1 MTVASAA
8 CLGQA
13 RATATL
19 RPRRGAGCRAWE
31 RTARRVVTADAR
43 ADERA
48 DIASDATR
56 VVRLDDGPG
65 GATLHLVGV
74 SHVLVDDAARDIRAL
89 MRRLR
94 PDAVVLELCAER
106 APAAMA
112 AALAGVSG
120 DTAPPPAVIPRAV
133 RIEGLPSKPLP
144 GASEAEL
151 LSLLRARAGAV
162 VTPRDLA
169 RDRDALMAL
178 GHFREVDVDVLG
190 EDADA
195 VAAAPAL
202 VGARLDSATD
212 TCPAGTFHKS
222 GPLTEVIAVRSVE
235 LRVAPDAAA
244 AVTADIRF
252 SWGRRARRAFGAR
265 AEVEREIVRGA
276 LEMLLH
282 SEIQEEEEEEGE
294 RGDDDEEDAY
304 DEEEVSLWEGVALRS
319 ALGVS
324 ARASCPGAS
333 VDVVSVPSASADSVD
348 EGGVLWVRVAL
359 DGERAFPHVGHSGE
373 EEKDAED
380 SGSTPSN
387 AVPTRK
393 KKKSVGKGT
402 REHEHEKVSATT
414 RVARVAET
422 LRSVSSMPG
431 ETSLAARAYLAASE
445 LAQELV
451 AARLDQKAP
460 AGAETVAA
468 LASAMAAGARAVV
481 LGDVPAS
488 QTLAGVVEGLE
499 GVSRGAK
506 EEDDEKEKETATAT
520 AAETTKKLG
529 SVLDASVRLLV
540 SVFASDKGAL
550 RNDVAAAL
558 RGFVF
563 AAESRD
569 ENGSRRSARDAPSD
583 SPAALTDALVTRR
596 DARLFDAAW
605 CLAERG
611 AGVSDGD
618 GVFLTVPA
626 YARVARAGDVEE
638 NDAPEAFALY
648 ALEKAWDPSRLLA
661 PGEASFREGAMV
673 IVAVV
678 GAAHV
683 EGIARRWREKSAK
696 EPSE

>member
-13 RATATL
+13 RATAAL

-31 RTARRVVTADAR
+31 RTARRVVTADADAR
-43 ADERA
+43 V
-48 DIASDATR
+48 SDATR

-112 AALAGVSG
+112 AALAGVSA

-178 GHFREVDVDVLG
+178 GHFREVDVDILD

-202 VGARLDSATD
+202 VAARLDSTTD
-212 TCPAGTFHKS
+212 TGFAGTSIKRE
-222 GPLTEVIAVRSVE
+222 PLTEVIAVRSVE
-235 LRVAPDAAA
+235 LRVAPNAAA

-265 AEVEREIVRGA
+265 ASVEREIVRGA
-276 LEMLLH
+276 LQMLL
-282 SEIQEEEEEEGE
+282 QEEEEEEGDDD
-294 RGDDDEEDAY
+294 GDDDEEDAW
-304 DEEEVSLWEGVALRS
+304 DEEEEEASLWEGVALRS
-319 ALGVS
+319 ALGAS

-333 VDVVSVPSASADSVD
+333 VDVVSFCGKETTDSVD
-348 EGGVLWVRVAL
+348 EGGVVWVRVAL
-359 DGERAFPHVGHSGE
+359 DGERTFPHVGHSRE
-373 EEKDAED
+373 EAKDSRED
-380 SGSTPSN
+380 SGSVPSD
-387 AVPTRK
+387 AVPTRTK
-393 KKKSVGKGT
+393 QKST
-402 REHEHEKVSATT
+402 RENEHEKVSAAT

-488 QTLAGVVEGLE
+488 ETLAGVVEGLE
-499 GVSRGAK
+499 GVSLGKTANG
-506 EEDDEKEKETATAT
+506 TATAT
-520 AAETTKKLG
+520 AGKQTKKLG
-529 SVLDASVRLLV
+529 SVLDASFRLLN

-563 AAESRD
+563 DENESRD
-569 ENGSRRSARDAPSD
+569 KNENGRSTRESPSEL
-583 SPAALTDALVTRR
+583 PAALTDALVTRR

-605 CLAERG
+605 CLAERS
-611 AGVSDGD
+611 AGFS
-618 GVFLTVPA
+618 VPA
-626 YARVARAGDVEE
+626 YARVKARAGDDEE
-638 NDAPEAFALY
+638 TEKDAPEALALY
-648 ALEKAWDPSRLLA
+648 ALEKAWDPSSLLA
-661 PGEASFREGAMV
+661 PSEASFREGAMV

-683 EGIARRWREKSAK
+683 EGIARRWREKSGK
-696 EPSE
+696 ERERE

>member
-13 RATATL
+13 RATAAL

-31 RTARRVVTADAR
+31 RTARRVVTADADAR
-43 ADERA
+43 V
-48 DIASDATR
+48 SDATR

-112 AALAGVSG
+112 AALAGVSA

-178 GHFREVDVDVLG
+178 GHFREVDVDVLDA
-190 EDADA
+190 DADA

-202 VGARLDSATD
+202 VAARLDSTTD
-212 TCPAGTFHKS
+212 TGFAGTSIKRE
-222 GPLTEVIAVRSVE
+222 PLTEVIAVRSVE
-235 LRVAPDAAA
+235 LRVAPNAAA

-265 AEVEREIVRGA
+265 ASVEREIVRGA
-276 LEMLLH
+276 LQMLL
-282 SEIQEEEEEEGE
+282 QEEEEEEGDDD
-294 RGDDDEEDAY
+294 GDDDEEDAW
-304 DEEEVSLWEGVALRS
+304 DEEEEEASLWEGVALRS
-319 ALGVS
+319 ALGAS

-333 VDVVSVPSASADSVD
+333 VDVVSFRGKETTDSVD
-348 EGGVLWVRVAL
+348 EGGVVWVRVAL
-359 DGERAFPHVGHSGE
+359 DGERTFPHVGHSRE
-373 EEKDAED
+373 EAKDSRED
-380 SGSTPSN
+380 SGSVPSD
-387 AVPTRK
+387 AVPTRTK
-393 KKKSVGKGT
+393 QKST
-402 REHEHEKVSATT
+402 RENEHEKVSAAT

-488 QTLAGVVEGLE
+488 ETLAGVVEGLE
-499 GVSRGAK
+499 GVSLGKTANG
-506 EEDDEKEKETATAT
+506 TATAT
-520 AAETTKKLG
+520 AGKQTKKLG
-529 SVLDASVRLLV
+529 SVLDASFRLLN

-563 AAESRD
+563 DENESRD
-569 ENGSRRSARDAPSD
+569 ENENGRSTRDAPSEL
-583 SPAALTDALVTRR
+583 PAALTDALVTRR

-605 CLAERG
+605 CLAERS
-611 AGVSDGD
+611 AGVS
-618 GVFLTVPA
+618 VPA
-626 YARVARAGDVEE
+626 YARVKARAGDDEE
-638 NDAPEAFALY
+638 TEKDDSEALALY
-648 ALEKAWDPSRLLA
+648 ALEKAWDPSGVFA
-661 PGEASFREGAMV
+661 PSEASFREGAMV

-678 GAAHV
+678 GAAHI

-696 EPSE
+696 ERKRE

>member
-13 RATATL
+13 RATAAL

-31 RTARRVVTADAR
+31 RTARRVVTADADAR
-43 ADERA
+43 V
-48 DIASDATR
+48 SDATR

-112 AALAGVSG
+112 AALAGVSA

-178 GHFREVDVDVLG
+178 GHFREVDVDVLD

-202 VGARLDSATD
+202 VAARLDSTTD
-212 TCPAGTFHKS
+212 TGFAGTSIKRE
-222 GPLTEVIAVRSVE
+222 PLTEVIAVRSVE
-235 LRVAPDAAA
+235 LRVAPNAA
-244 AVTADIRF
+244 AVTAYIRF

-265 AEVEREIVRGA
+265 ASVEREIVRGA
-276 LEMLLH
+276 LQMLL
-282 SEIQEEEEEEGE
+282 QEEEEEEGDDD
-294 RGDDDEEDAY
+294 GDDDEEDAW
-304 DEEEVSLWEGVALRS
+304 DEEEEEEASLWEGVALRS
-319 ALGVS
+319 ALGAS

-333 VDVVSVPSASADSVD
+333 VDVVSFRGKETTDSVD
-348 EGGVLWVRVAL
+348 EGGVVWVRVAL
-359 DGERAFPHVGHSGE
+359 DGERTFPHVGHSRE
-373 EEKDAED
+373 EAKDSRED
-380 SGSTPSN
+380 SGSVPSD
-387 AVPTRK
+387 AVPTRTK
-393 KKKSVGKGT
+393 QKST
-402 REHEHEKVSATT
+402 RENEHEKVSAAT

-488 QTLAGVVEGLE
+488 ETLAGVVEGLE
-499 GVSRGAK
+499 GVSLGKTANG
-506 EEDDEKEKETATAT
+506 TATAT
-520 AAETTKKLG
+520 AGKQTKKLG
-529 SVLDASVRLLV
+529 SVLDASFRLLN

-563 AAESRD
+563 DENESRD
-569 ENGSRRSARDAPSD
+569 ENENGRSTRDAPSELQ
-583 SPAALTDALVTRR
+583 AALTDALVTRR

-605 CLAERG
+605 CLAERS
-611 AGVSDGD
+611 AGVS
-618 GVFLTVPA
+618 VPA
-626 YARVARAGDVEE
+626 YARVKARAGDDEE
-638 NDAPEAFALY
+638 TEKDDSEALALY
-648 ALEKAWDPSRLLA
+648 ALEKAWDPSSLLA
-661 PGEASFREGAMV
+661 PSEASFREGAMV

-683 EGIARRWREKSAK
+683 EGIARRWREKSGK
-696 EPSE
+696 ERKRE

>member
-13 RATATL
+13 RATAAL

-31 RTARRVVTADAR
+31 RTARRVVTADADAR
-43 ADERA
+43 V
-48 DIASDATR
+48 SDATR

-112 AALAGVSG
+112 AALAGVSA

-178 GHFREVDVDVLG
+178 GHFREVDVDILD

-202 VGARLDSATD
+202 VAARLDSTTD
-212 TCPAGTFHKS
+212 TGFAGTSIKRE
-222 GPLTEVIAVRSVE
+222 PLTEVIAVRSVE
-235 LRVAPDAAA
+235 LRVAPNAAA

-265 AEVEREIVRGA
+265 ASVERKIVRGA
-276 LEMLLH
+276 LQMLL
-282 SEIQEEEEEEGE
+282 QEEEEEEGDDD
-294 RGDDDEEDAY
+294 GDDDEEDAW
-304 DEEEVSLWEGVALRS
+304 DEEEEEASLWEGVALRS
-319 ALGVS
+319 ALGAS

-333 VDVVSVPSASADSVD
+333 VDVVSFCGKETTDSVD
-348 EGGVLWVRVAL
+348 EGGVVWVRVAL
-359 DGERAFPHVGHSGE
+359 DGERTFPHVGHSRE
-373 EEKDAED
+373 EAKDSRED
-380 SGSTPSN
+380 SGSVPSD
-387 AVPTRK
+387 AVPTRT
-393 KKKSVGKGT
+393 KKKST
-402 REHEHEKVSATT
+402 RENEHEKVSAAT

-488 QTLAGVVEGLE
+488 ETLAGVVEGLE
-499 GVSRGAK
+499 GVSLGKTANG
-506 EEDDEKEKETATAT
+506 TATAT
-520 AAETTKKLG
+520 AGKQTKKLG
-529 SVLDASVRLLV
+529 SVLDASFRLLN

-563 AAESRD
+563 DENESRD
-569 ENGSRRSARDAPSD
+569 ENENGRSTRDAPSEL
-583 SPAALTDALVTRR
+583 PPALTDALVTRR

-605 CLAERG
+605 CLAERS
-611 AGVSDGD
+611 AGVS
-618 GVFLTVPA
+618 VPA
-626 YARVARAGDVEE
+626 YARVKARAGDDEE
-638 NDAPEAFALY
+638 TEKDDSEALALY
-648 ALEKAWDPSRLLA
+648 ALEKAWDPSGVFA
-661 PGEASFREGAMV
+661 PSEASFREGAMV

-678 GAAHV
+678 GAAHI

-696 EPSE
+696 ERKRE

>member
-13 RATATL
+13 RATAAL

-31 RTARRVVTADAR
+31 RTARRVVTADADAR
-43 ADERA
+43 V
-48 DIASDATR
+48 SDATR

-112 AALAGVSG
+112 AALAGVSA

-178 GHFREVDVDVLG
+178 GHFREVDVDILD

-202 VGARLDSATD
+202 VAARLDSTTD
-212 TCPAGTFHKS
+212 TGFAGTSIKRE
-222 GPLTEVIAVRSVE
+222 PLTEVIAVRSVE
-235 LRVAPDAAA
+235 LRVAPNAAA

-265 AEVEREIVRGA
+265 ASVERKIVRGA
-276 LEMLLH
+276 LQMLL
-282 SEIQEEEEEEGE
+282 QEEEEEEGDDD
-294 RGDDDEEDAY
+294 GDDDEEDAW
-304 DEEEVSLWEGVALRS
+304 DEEEEEASLWEGVALRS
-319 ALGVS
+319 ALGAS

-333 VDVVSVPSASADSVD
+333 VDVVSFCGKETTDSVD
-348 EGGVLWVRVAL
+348 EGGVVWVRVAL
-359 DGERAFPHVGHSGE
+359 DGERTFPHVGHSRE
-373 EEKDAED
+373 EAKDSRED
-380 SGSTPSN
+380 SGSVPSD
-387 AVPTRK
+387 AVPTRT
-393 KKKSVGKGT
+393 KKKST
-402 REHEHEKVSATT
+402 RENEHEKVSAAT

-488 QTLAGVVEGLE
+488 ETLAGVVEGLE
-499 GVSRGAK
+499 GVSLGKTANG
-506 EEDDEKEKETATAT
+506 TATAT
-520 AAETTKKLG
+520 AGKQTKKLG
-529 SVLDASVRLLV
+529 SVLDASFRLLN

-563 AAESRD
+563 DENESRD
-569 ENGSRRSARDAPSD
+569 ENENGRSTRESPSEL
-583 SPAALTDALVTRR
+583 PPALTDALVTRR

-605 CLAERG
+605 CLAERS
-611 AGVSDGD
+611 AGVS
-618 GVFLTVPA
+618 VPA
-626 YARVARAGDVEE
+626 YARVKARAGDDEE
-638 NDAPEAFALY
+638 TEKDDSEALALY
-648 ALEKAWDPSRLLA
+648 ALEKAWDPSGVFA
-661 PGEASFREGAMV
+661 PSEASFREGAMV

-696 EPSE
+696 ERKRE

>member
-13 RATATL
+13 RATAAL

-31 RTARRVVTADAR
+31 RTARRVVTADADAR
-43 ADERA
+43 V
-48 DIASDATR
+48 SDATR

-112 AALAGVSG
+112 AALAGVSA

-178 GHFREVDVDVLG
+178 GHFREVDVDVLD

-202 VGARLDSATD
+202 VAARLDSTTD
-212 TCPAGTFHKS
+212 TGPAGTSIKRE
-222 GPLTEVIAVRSVE
+222 PLTEVIAVRSVE
-235 LRVAPDAAA
+235 LRVAPNAAA

-265 AEVEREIVRGA
+265 ASVEREIVRGA
-276 LEMLLH
+276 LQMLL
-282 SEIQEEEEEEGE
+282 QEEEEEA
-294 RGDDDEEDAY
+294 RDDDGDDDEEDASLY
-304 DEEEVSLWEGVALRS
+304 DEEEEEEASLWEGVALRS
-319 ALGVS
+319 ALGAS

-333 VDVVSVPSASADSVD
+333 VDVVSFCGKETTDSVD
-348 EGGVLWVRVAL
+348 EGGVVWVRVAL
-359 DGERAFPHVGHSGE
+359 DGERTFPHVGHSRE
-373 EEKDAED
+373 EAKDSRED
-380 SGSTPSN
+380 SGSVPSD
-387 AVPTRK
+387 AVPTRTK
-393 KKKSVGKGT
+393 QKST
-402 REHEHEKVSATT
+402 RENENEKVSATT

-488 QTLAGVVEGLE
+488 ETLAGVVEGLE
-499 GVSRGAK
+499 GVSLG
-506 EEDDEKEKETATAT
+506 EKENGTATAT
-520 AAETTKKLG
+520 AGTQTKKRG
-529 SVLDASVRLLV
+529 SVLDASFRLLN

-563 AAESRD
+563 DENESRD
-569 ENGSRRSARDAPSD
+569 ENESGRSTRESPSEL
-583 SPAALTDALVTRR
+583 PPALTDALVTRR

-605 CLAERG
+605 CLAERS
-611 AGVSDGD
+611 AGVS
-618 GVFLTVPA
+618 VPA
-626 YARVARAGDVEE
+626 YARVKARAGDDEE
-638 NDAPEAFALY
+638 TEKDDSEALALY
-648 ALEKAWDPSRLLA
+648 ALEKAWDPSGVFA

-683 EGIARRWREKSAK
+683 EGIARRWREKSGK
-696 EPSE
+696 ERERE

>member
-8 CLGQA
+8 RLGQA
-13 RATATL
+13 RATAAL

-31 RTARRVVTADAR
+31 RTARRVVTADADAR
-43 ADERA
+43 V
-48 DIASDATR
+48 SDATR

-112 AALAGVSG
+112 AALAGVSA

-178 GHFREVDVDVLG
+178 GHFREVDVDVLD

-202 VGARLDSATD
+202 VAARLDSTTD
-212 TCPAGTFHKS
+212 TGFAGTSIKRE
-222 GPLTEVIAVRSVE
+222 PLTEVIAVRSVE
-235 LRVAPDAAA
+235 LRVAPNAAA

-265 AEVEREIVRGA
+265 ASVEREIVRGA
-276 LEMLLH
+276 LQMLL
-282 SEIQEEEEEEGE
+282 QEEEEEEGDDD
-294 RGDDDEEDAY
+294 GDDDEEDAY
-304 DEEEVSLWEGVALRS
+304 DEEEEEEEASLWEGVALRS
-319 ALGVS
+319 ALGAS

-333 VDVVSVPSASADSVD
+333 VDVVSFCGKETTDSVD
-348 EGGVLWVRVAL
+348 EGGVVWVRVAL
-359 DGERAFPHVGHSGE
+359 DGERTFPHVGHSRE
-373 EEKDAED
+373 EAKDSRED
-380 SGSTPSN
+380 SGSVPSD
-387 AVPTRK
+387 AVPTRTK
-393 KKKSVGKGT
+393 QKST
-402 REHEHEKVSATT
+402 RENEHEKVSAAT

-488 QTLAGVVEGLE
+488 ETLAGVVEGLE
-499 GVSRGAK
+499 GVSLG
-506 EEDDEKEKETATAT
+506 EKENGTATAT
-520 AAETTKKLG
+520 AGTQTKKLG
-529 SVLDASVRLLV
+529 SVLDASFRLLN

-563 AAESRD
+563 DENESRD
-569 ENGSRRSARDAPSD
+569 ENENGRSTRESPSELPARSDGRFSDPARRASVRRRLVSRRAKRRRFGPGVRARQGS
-583 SPAALTDALVTRR
+583 SGRR
-596 DARLFDAAW
+596 R
-605 CLAERG
+605 RN
-611 AGVSDGD
+611 
-618 GVFLTVPA
+618 
-626 YARVARAGDVEE
+626 RKRRAGGFGSVRVGKGVG
-638 NDAPEAFALY
+638 PVCLFSRRLR
-648 ALEKAWDPSRLLA
+648 LLFEKARWSSSPSWA
-661 PGEASFREGAMV
+661 PRTSRA
-673 IVAVV
+673 
-678 GAAHV
+678 
-683 EGIARRWREKSAK
+683 
-696 EPSE
+696 

>member
-13 RATATL
+13 RATAAL

-31 RTARRVVTADAR
+31 RTARRVVTADADAR
-43 ADERA
+43 V
-48 DIASDATR
+48 SDATR

-112 AALAGVSG
+112 AALAGVSA

-178 GHFREVDVDVLG
+178 GHFREVDVDVLD

-202 VGARLDSATD
+202 VAARLDSTTD
-212 TCPAGTFHKS
+212 TGFAGTSIKRE
-222 GPLTEVIAVRSVE
+222 PLTEVIAVRSVE
-235 LRVAPDAAA
+235 LRVAPNAAA

-265 AEVEREIVRGA
+265 ASVEREIVRGA
-276 LEMLLH
+276 LQMLL
-282 SEIQEEEEEEGE
+282 QEEEEEEGDDD
-294 RGDDDEEDAY
+294 GDDDEEDAW
-304 DEEEVSLWEGVALRS
+304 DEEEEEEEEASLWEGVALRS
-319 ALGVS
+319 ALGAS

-333 VDVVSVPSASADSVD
+333 VDVVSFRGKETTDSVD
-348 EGGVLWVRVAL
+348 EGGVVWVRVAL
-359 DGERAFPHVGHSGE
+359 DGERTFPHVGHSRE
-373 EEKDAED
+373 EAKDSRED
-380 SGSTPSN
+380 SGSVPSD
-387 AVPTRK
+387 AVPTRTK
-393 KKKSVGKGT
+393 QKST
-402 REHEHEKVSATT
+402 RENEHEKVSAAT

-488 QTLAGVVEGLE
+488 ETLAGVVEGLE
-499 GVSRGAK
+499 GVSLG
-506 EEDDEKEKETATAT
+506 EKENGTATAT
-520 AAETTKKLG
+520 AGKQTKKLG
-529 SVLDASVRLLV
+529 SVLDASFRLLN

-563 AAESRD
+563 DENESRD
-569 ENGSRRSARDAPSD
+569 ENENGRSTRDAPSEL
-583 SPAALTDALVTRR
+583 PAALTDALVTRR

-605 CLAERG
+605 CLAERS
-611 AGVSDGD
+611 AGVS
-618 GVFLTVPA
+618 VPA
-626 YARVARAGDVEE
+626 YARVKARAGDDEE
-638 NDAPEAFALY
+638 TEKDDSEALALY
-648 ALEKAWDPSRLLA
+648 ALEKAWDPSSLLA
-661 PGEASFREGAMV
+661 PSEASFREGAMV

-696 EPSE
+696 ERKRE

>member
-13 RATATL
+13 RATAAL

-31 RTARRVVTADAR
+31 RTARRVVTADADAR
-43 ADERA
+43 V
-48 DIASDATR
+48 SDATR

-112 AALAGVSG
+112 AALAGVSA

-178 GHFREVDVDVLG
+178 GHFREVDVDVLD

-202 VGARLDSATD
+202 VAARLDSTTD
-212 TCPAGTFHKS
+212 TGFAGTSIKRE
-222 GPLTEVIAVRSVE
+222 PLTEVIAVRSVE
-235 LRVAPDAAA
+235 LRVAPNAAA

-265 AEVEREIVRGA
+265 ASVEREIVRGA
-276 LEMLLH
+276 LQMLL
-282 SEIQEEEEEEGE
+282 QEEEEEEGDDD
-294 RGDDDEEDAY
+294 GDDDEEDAW
-304 DEEEVSLWEGVALRS
+304 DEEEEEASLWEGVALRS
-319 ALGVS
+319 ALGAS

-333 VDVVSVPSASADSVD
+333 VDVVSFCGKETTDSVD
-348 EGGVLWVRVAL
+348 EGGVVWVRVAL
-359 DGERAFPHVGHSGE
+359 DGERTFPHVGHSRE
-373 EEKDAED
+373 EAKDSRED
-380 SGSTPSN
+380 SGSVPSD
-387 AVPTRK
+387 AVPTRTK
-393 KKKSVGKGT
+393 QKST
-402 REHEHEKVSATT
+402 RENEHEKVSAAT

-488 QTLAGVVEGLE
+488 ETLAGVVEGLE
-499 GVSRGAK
+499 GVSLGKTANG
-506 EEDDEKEKETATAT
+506 TATAT
-520 AAETTKKLG
+520 AGKQTKKLG
-529 SVLDASVRLLV
+529 SVLDASFRLLN

-563 AAESRD
+563 DENESRD
-569 ENGSRRSARDAPSD
+569 ENENGRSTRESPSEL
-583 SPAALTDALVTRR
+583 PAALTDALVTRR

-605 CLAERG
+605 CLAERS
-611 AGVSDGD
+611 AGFS
-618 GVFLTVPA
+618 VPA
-626 YARVARAGDVEE
+626 YARVKARAGDDEE
-638 NDAPEAFALY
+638 KDDSEALALY
-648 ALEKAWDPSRLLA
+648 ALEKAWDPSSLLA
-661 PGEASFREGAMV
+661 PSEASFREGAMV

-683 EGIARRWREKSAK
+683 EGIARRWREKSGK
-696 EPSE
+696 ERERE

>member
-8 CLGQA
+8 RLGQA
-13 RATATL
+13 RATAAL

-31 RTARRVVTADAR
+31 RTARRVVTADADAR
-43 ADERA
+43 V
-48 DIASDATR
+48 SDATR

-112 AALAGVSG
+112 AALAGVSA

-178 GHFREVDVDVLG
+178 GHFREVDVDILD

-202 VGARLDSATD
+202 VAARLDSTTD
-212 TCPAGTFHKS
+212 TGFAGTSIKRE
-222 GPLTEVIAVRSVE
+222 PLTEVIAVRSVE
-235 LRVAPDAAA
+235 LRVAPNAAA

-265 AEVEREIVRGA
+265 ASVEREIVRGA
-276 LEMLLH
+276 LQMLL
-282 SEIQEEEEEEGE
+282 QEEEEEEGDDD
-294 RGDDDEEDAY
+294 GDDDEEDAW
-304 DEEEVSLWEGVALRS
+304 DEEEEEASLWEGVALRS
-319 ALGVS
+319 ALGAS

-333 VDVVSVPSASADSVD
+333 VDVVSFCGKETTDSVD
-348 EGGVLWVRVAL
+348 EGGVVWVRVAL
-359 DGERAFPHVGHSGE
+359 DGERTFPHVGHSRE
-373 EEKDAED
+373 EAKDSRED
-380 SGSTPSN
+380 SGSVPSD
-387 AVPTRK
+387 AVPTRTK
-393 KKKSVGKGT
+393 QKST
-402 REHEHEKVSATT
+402 RENEHEKVSAAT

-488 QTLAGVVEGLE
+488 ETLAGVVEGLE
-499 GVSRGAK
+499 GVSLG
-506 EEDDEKEKETATAT
+506 EKENGTATAT
-520 AAETTKKLG
+520 AGKQTKKLG
-529 SVLDASVRLLV
+529 SVLDASFRLLN

-563 AAESRD
+563 DENESRD
-569 ENGSRRSARDAPSD
+569 ENENGRSTRDAPSEL
-583 SPAALTDALVTRR
+583 PPALTDALVTRR

-605 CLAERG
+605 CLAERS
-611 AGVSDGD
+611 AGVS
-618 GVFLTVPA
+618 VPA
-626 YARVARAGDVEE
+626 YARVKARAGDDEE
-638 NDAPEAFALY
+638 TEKDDSEALALY
-648 ALEKAWDPSRLLA
+648 ALEKAWDPSGVFA
-661 PGEASFREGAMV
+661 PSEASFREGAMV

-678 GAAHV
+678 GAAHI

-696 EPSE
+696 ERKRE

>member
-1 MTVASAA
+1 
-8 CLGQA
+8 
-13 RATATL
+13 
-19 RPRRGAGCRAWE
+19 
-31 RTARRVVTADAR
+31 
-43 ADERA
+43 
-48 DIASDATR
+48 
-56 VVRLDDGPG
+56 
-65 GATLHLVGV
+65 
-74 SHVLVDDAARDIRAL
+74 
-89 MRRLR
+89 
-94 PDAVVLELCAER
+94 
-106 APAAMA
+106 
-112 AALAGVSG
+112 
-120 DTAPPPAVIPRAV
+120 
-133 RIEGLPSKPLP
+133 
-144 GASEAEL
+144 
-151 LSLLRARAGAV
+151 
-162 VTPRDLA
+162 
-169 RDRDALMAL
+169 
-178 GHFREVDVDVLG
+178 
-190 EDADA
+190 
-195 VAAAPAL
+195 
-202 VGARLDSATD
+202 
-212 TCPAGTFHKS
+212 
-222 GPLTEVIAVRSVE
+222 
-235 LRVAPDAAA
+235 
-244 AVTADIRF
+244 
-252 SWGRRARRAFGAR
+252 
-265 AEVEREIVRGA
+265 
-276 LEMLLH
+276 
-282 SEIQEEEEEEGE
+282 
-294 RGDDDEEDAY
+294 
-304 DEEEVSLWEGVALRS
+304 
-319 ALGVS
+319 
-324 ARASCPGAS
+324 
-333 VDVVSVPSASADSVD
+333 
-348 EGGVLWVRVAL
+348 
-359 DGERAFPHVGHSGE
+359 
-373 EEKDAED
+373 
-380 SGSTPSN
+380 
-387 AVPTRK
+387 
-393 KKKSVGKGT
+393 
-402 REHEHEKVSATT
+402 
-414 RVARVAET
+414 
-422 LRSVSSMPG
+422 MPG

-488 QTLAGVVEGLE
+488 ETLAGVVEGLE

-529 SVLDASVRLLV
+529 SVLDASVRLLA

-611 AGVSDGD
+611 AGVS
-618 GVFLTVPA
+618 VPA

>member
-13 RATATL
+13 RATAAL

-31 RTARRVVTADAR
+31 RTARRVVTADADAR
-43 ADERA
+43 V
-48 DIASDATR
+48 SDATR

-112 AALAGVSG
+112 AALAGVSA

-178 GHFREVDVDVLG
+178 GHFREVDVDVLD

-202 VGARLDSATD
+202 VAARLDSTTD
-212 TCPAGTFHKS
+212 TGFAGTSIKRE
-222 GPLTEVIAVRSVE
+222 PLTEVIAVRSVE
-235 LRVAPDAAA
+235 LRVAPNAAA

-265 AEVEREIVRGA
+265 ASVEREIVRGA
-276 LEMLLH
+276 LQMLL
-282 SEIQEEEEEEGE
+282 QEEEEEEGDDD
-294 RGDDDEEDAY
+294 GDDDEEDAW
-304 DEEEVSLWEGVALRS
+304 DEEEEEASLWEGVALRS
-319 ALGVS
+319 ALGAS

-333 VDVVSVPSASADSVD
+333 VDVVSFRGKETTDSVD
-348 EGGVLWVRVAL
+348 EGGVVWVRVAL
-359 DGERAFPHVGHSGE
+359 DGERTFPHVGHSRE
-373 EEKDAED
+373 EAKDSRED
-380 SGSTPSN
+380 SGSVPSD
-387 AVPTRK
+387 AVPTRTK
-393 KKKSVGKGT
+393 QKST
-402 REHEHEKVSATT
+402 RENEHEKVSAAT

-488 QTLAGVVEGLE
+488 ETLAGVVEGLE
-499 GVSRGAK
+499 GVSLGKTANG
-506 EEDDEKEKETATAT
+506 TATAT
-520 AAETTKKLG
+520 AGKQTKKLG
-529 SVLDASVRLLV
+529 SVLDASFRLLN

-563 AAESRD
+563 DENESRD
-569 ENGSRRSARDAPSD
+569 ENENGRSTRDAPSEL
-583 SPAALTDALVTRR
+583 PPALTDALVTRR

-605 CLAERG
+605 CLAERS
-611 AGVSDGD
+611 AGVS
-618 GVFLTVPA
+618 VPA
-626 YARVARAGDVEE
+626 YARVKARAGDDEE
-638 NDAPEAFALY
+638 TEKDDSEALALY
-648 ALEKAWDPSRLLA
+648 ALEKAWDPSGVFA
-661 PGEASFREGAMV
+661 PSEASFREGAMV

-696 EPSE
+696 ERKRE

>member
-13 RATATL
+13 RATAAL

-31 RTARRVVTADAR
+31 RTARRVVTADADAR
-43 ADERA
+43 V
-48 DIASDATR
+48 SDATR

-112 AALAGVSG
+112 AALAGVSA

-178 GHFREVDVDVLG
+178 GHFREVDVDILD

-202 VGARLDSATD
+202 VAARLDSTTD
-212 TCPAGTFHKS
+212 TGFAGTSIKRE
-222 GPLTEVIAVRSVE
+222 PLTEVIAVRSVE
-235 LRVAPDAAA
+235 LRVAPNAAA

-265 AEVEREIVRGA
+265 ASVERKIVRGA
-276 LEMLLH
+276 LQMLL
-282 SEIQEEEEEEGE
+282 QEEEEEEGDDD
-294 RGDDDEEDAY
+294 GDDDEEDAW
-304 DEEEVSLWEGVALRS
+304 DEEEEEASLWEGVALRS
-319 ALGVS
+319 ALGAS

-333 VDVVSVPSASADSVD
+333 VDVVSFCGKETTDSVD
-348 EGGVLWVRVAL
+348 EGGVVWVRVAL
-359 DGERAFPHVGHSGE
+359 DGERTFPHVGHSRE
-373 EEKDAED
+373 EAKDSRED
-380 SGSTPSN
+380 SGSVPSD
-387 AVPTRK
+387 AVPTRT
-393 KKKSVGKGT
+393 KKKST
-402 REHEHEKVSATT
+402 RENEHEKVSAAT

-488 QTLAGVVEGLE
+488 ETLAGVVEGLE
-499 GVSRGAK
+499 GVSLGKTANG
-506 EEDDEKEKETATAT
+506 TATAT
-520 AAETTKKLG
+520 AGKQTKKLG
-529 SVLDASVRLLV
+529 SVLDASFRLLN

-563 AAESRD
+563 DENESRD
-569 ENGSRRSARDAPSD
+569 ENENGRSTRELPSEL
-583 SPAALTDALVTRR
+583 PPALTDALVTRR

-605 CLAERG
+605 CLAERS
-611 AGVSDGD
+611 AGVS
-618 GVFLTVPA
+618 VPA
-626 YARVARAGDVEE
+626 YARVKARAGDDEE
-638 NDAPEAFALY
+638 TEKDDSEALALY
-648 ALEKAWDPSRLLA
+648 ALEKAWDPSGVFA
-661 PGEASFREGAMV
+661 PSEASFREGAMV

-678 GAAHV
+678 GAAHI

-696 EPSE
+696 ERKRE

>member
-13 RATATL
+13 RATAAL

-31 RTARRVVTADAR
+31 RTARRVVTADADAR
-43 ADERA
+43 V
-48 DIASDATR
+48 SDATR

-112 AALAGVSG
+112 AALAGVSA

-178 GHFREVDVDVLG
+178 GHFREVDVDILD

-202 VGARLDSATD
+202 VAARLDSTTD
-212 TCPAGTFHKS
+212 TGFAGTSIKRE
-222 GPLTEVIAVRSVE
+222 PLTEVIAVRSVE
-235 LRVAPDAAA
+235 LRVAPNAAA

-265 AEVEREIVRGA
+265 ASVERKIVRGA
-276 LEMLLH
+276 LQMLL
-282 SEIQEEEEEEGE
+282 QEEEEEEGDDD
-294 RGDDDEEDAY
+294 GDDDEEDAW
-304 DEEEVSLWEGVALRS
+304 DEEEEEASLWEGVALRS
-319 ALGVS
+319 ALGAS

-333 VDVVSVPSASADSVD
+333 VDVVSFCGKETTDSVD
-348 EGGVLWVRVAL
+348 EGGVVWVRVAL
-359 DGERAFPHVGHSGE
+359 DGERTFPHVGHSRE
-373 EEKDAED
+373 EAKDSRED
-380 SGSTPSN
+380 SGSVPSD
-387 AVPTRK
+387 AVPTRT
-393 KKKSVGKGT
+393 KKKST
-402 REHEHEKVSATT
+402 RENEHEKVSAAT

-488 QTLAGVVEGLE
+488 ETLAGVVEGLE
-499 GVSRGAK
+499 GVSLGKTANG
-506 EEDDEKEKETATAT
+506 TATAT
-520 AAETTKKLG
+520 AGKQTKKLG
-529 SVLDASVRLLV
+529 SVLDASFRLLN

-563 AAESRD
+563 DENESRD
-569 ENGSRRSARDAPSD
+569 ENENGRSTRELPSEL
-583 SPAALTDALVTRR
+583 PPALTDALVTRR

-605 CLAERG
+605 CLAERS
-611 AGVSDGD
+611 AGVS
-618 GVFLTVPA
+618 VPA
-626 YARVARAGDVEE
+626 YARVKARAGDDEE
-638 NDAPEAFALY
+638 TEKDDSEALALY
-648 ALEKAWDPSRLLA
+648 ALEKAWDPSGVFA
-661 PGEASFREGAMV
+661 PSEASFREGAMV

-696 EPSE
+696 ERDRE

>member
-13 RATATL
+13 RATAAL

-31 RTARRVVTADAR
+31 RTARRVVTADADAR
-43 ADERA
+43 V
-48 DIASDATR
+48 SDATR

-112 AALAGVSG
+112 AALAGVSA

-178 GHFREVDVDVLG
+178 GHFREVDVDVLD

-202 VGARLDSATD
+202 VAARLDSTTD
-212 TCPAGTFHKS
+212 TGFAGTSIKRE
-222 GPLTEVIAVRSVE
+222 PLTEVIAVRSVE
-235 LRVAPDAAA
+235 LRVAPNAAA

-265 AEVEREIVRGA
+265 ASVERKIVRGA
-276 LEMLLH
+276 LQMLL
-282 SEIQEEEEEEGE
+282 QEEEEEEGDDD
-294 RGDDDEEDAY
+294 GDDDEEDAW
-304 DEEEVSLWEGVALRS
+304 DEEEEEASLWEGVALRS
-319 ALGVS
+319 ALGAS

-333 VDVVSVPSASADSVD
+333 VDVVSFCGKETTDSVD
-348 EGGVLWVRVAL
+348 EGGVVWVRVAL
-359 DGERAFPHVGHSGE
+359 DGERTFPHVGHSRE
-373 EEKDAED
+373 EAKDSRED
-380 SGSTPSN
+380 SGSVPSD
-387 AVPTRK
+387 AVPTRT
-393 KKKSVGKGT
+393 KKKST
-402 REHEHEKVSATT
+402 RENEHEKVSAAT

-488 QTLAGVVEGLE
+488 ETLAGVVEGLE
-499 GVSRGAK
+499 GVSLGKTANG
-506 EEDDEKEKETATAT
+506 TATAT
-520 AAETTKKLG
+520 AGKQTKKLG
-529 SVLDASVRLLV
+529 SVLDASFRLLN

-563 AAESRD
+563 DENESRD
-569 ENGSRRSARDAPSD
+569 ENENGRSTRDAPSEL
-583 SPAALTDALVTRR
+583 PPALTDALVTRR

-605 CLAERG
+605 CLAERS
-611 AGVSDGD
+611 AGVS
-618 GVFLTVPA
+618 VPA
-626 YARVARAGDVEE
+626 YARVKARAGDDEE
-638 NDAPEAFALY
+638 TEKDDSEALALY
-648 ALEKAWDPSRLLA
+648 ALEKAWDPSGVFA
-661 PGEASFREGAMV
+661 PSEASFREGAMV

-678 GAAHV
+678 GAAHI

-696 EPSE
+696 ERKRE

>member
-8 CLGQA
+8 CLGHA
-13 RATATL
+13 RATVAL
-19 RPRRGAGCRAWE
+19 RPRRGGGCRAWE

-43 ADERA
+43 SGEHADT
-48 DIASDATR
+48 ASDATR

-65 GATLHLVGV
+65 GSTLHLVGV

-106 APAAMA
+106 APGAMA
-112 AALAGVSG
+112 AALAGVSA
-120 DTAPPPAVIPRAV
+120 DTASPPAVIPRAV

-178 GHFREVDVDVLG
+178 GHFREVDVDVLV

-195 VAAAPAL
+195 AAAAPAL
-202 VGARLDSATD
+202 VGARLDSTADDSRGPLTEVG
-212 TCPAGTFHKS
+212 PAPADDS
-222 GPLTEVIAVRSVE
+222 RGPLTEVIAVRSVE

-252 SWGRRARRAFGAR
+252 SWGRRARRAFGDR
-265 AEVEREIVRGA
+265 AEVERKIVRGA
-276 LEMLLH
+276 LEMLL
-282 SEIQEEEEEEGE
+282 EGQEEEQAEEEEE
-294 RGDDDEEDAY
+294 DEEAHDT
-304 DEEEVSLWEGVALRS
+304 DTCLWEGVALRS

-324 ARASCPGAS
+324 ARAACPGAS
-333 VDVVSVPSASADSVD
+333 VDVARVPSASADDVD
-348 EGGVLWVRVAL
+348 EGGVLWVRVAV
-359 DGERAFPHVGHSGE
+359 DGERAFPAFAERDEASRE
-373 EEKDAED
+373 SEPRDDREDDREDAESREEK
-380 SGSTPSN
+380 
-387 AVPTRK
+387 
-393 KKKSVGKGT
+393 
-402 REHEHEKVSATT
+402 KVSATT
-414 RVARVAET
+414 RVARAAEAV
-422 LRSVSSMPG
+422 RSVSSTPSA
-431 ETSLAARAYLAASE
+431 SLAARAYLAASE

-460 AGAETVAA
+460 AGAETAAA
-468 LASAMAAGARAVV
+468 LAAAMAAGARAVV

-488 QTLAGVVEGLE
+488 ETLAGVVDGLK
-499 GVSRGAK
+499 GASREK
-506 EEDDEKEKETATAT
+506 EEGSEGFT
-520 AAETTKKLG
+520 LG
-529 SVLDASVRLLV
+529 SAALDATRAFA
-540 SVFASDKGAL
+540 SVFASDKAAL

-558 RGFVF
+558 RGF
-563 AAESRD
+563 AAGEK
-569 ENGSRRSARDAPSD
+569 ENERGLGRDAPGA
-583 SPAALTDALVTRR
+583 PAALTDALVTRR

-605 CLAERG
+605 SVAARS
-611 AGVSDGD
+611 AAARAS
-618 GVFLTVPA
+618 VPA
-626 YARVARAGDVEE
+626 YARVASA
-638 NDAPEAFALY
+638 APPPEPFALY
-648 ALEKAWDPSRLLA
+648 AFEKAWDPSRLLA
-661 PGEASFREGAMV
+661 PGEVELSRERDRAMV

-696 EPSE
+696 ELASCDT

>member
-13 RATATL
+13 RATAAL

-31 RTARRVVTADAR
+31 RTARRVVTADADAR
-43 ADERA
+43 V
-48 DIASDATR
+48 SDATR

-112 AALAGVSG
+112 AALAGVSA

-178 GHFREVDVDVLG
+178 GHFREVDVDVLD

-202 VGARLDSATD
+202 VAARLDSTTD
-212 TCPAGTFHKS
+212 TGFAGTSIKRE
-222 GPLTEVIAVRSVE
+222 PLTEVIAVRSVE
-235 LRVAPDAAA
+235 LRVAPNAAA

-265 AEVEREIVRGA
+265 ASVEREIVRGA
-276 LEMLLH
+276 LQMLL
-282 SEIQEEEEEEGE
+282 QEEEEEEGDDD
-294 RGDDDEEDAY
+294 GDDDEEDAW
-304 DEEEVSLWEGVALRS
+304 DEEEEEASLWEGVALRS
-319 ALGVS
+319 ALGAS

-333 VDVVSVPSASADSVD
+333 VDVVSFRGKETTDSVD
-348 EGGVLWVRVAL
+348 EGGVVWVRVAL
-359 DGERAFPHVGHSGE
+359 DGERTFPHVGHSRE
-373 EEKDAED
+373 EAKDSRED
-380 SGSTPSN
+380 SGSVPSD
-387 AVPTRK
+387 AVPTRTK
-393 KKKSVGKGT
+393 QKST
-402 REHEHEKVSATT
+402 RENEHEKVSAAT

-488 QTLAGVVEGLE
+488 ETLAGVVEGLE
-499 GVSRGAK
+499 GVSLGKTANG
-506 EEDDEKEKETATAT
+506 TATAT
-520 AAETTKKLG
+520 AGKQTKKLG
-529 SVLDASVRLLV
+529 SVLDASFRLLN

-563 AAESRD
+563 DENESRD
-569 ENGSRRSARDAPSD
+569 ENENGRSTRELPSEL
-583 SPAALTDALVTRR
+583 PPALTDALVTRR

-605 CLAERG
+605 CLAERS
-611 AGVSDGD
+611 AGVS
-618 GVFLTVPA
+618 VPA
-626 YARVARAGDVEE
+626 YARVKARAGDDEE
-638 NDAPEAFALY
+638 TEKDDSEALALY
-648 ALEKAWDPSRLLA
+648 ALEKAWDPSGVFA
-661 PGEASFREGAMV
+661 PSEASFREGAMV

-678 GAAHV
+678 GAAHI

-696 EPSE
+696 ERKRE

>member
-13 RATATL
+13 RATAAL

-43 ADERA
+43 V
-48 DIASDATR
+48 SDATR

-112 AALAGVSG
+112 AALAGVSA

-178 GHFREVDVDVLG
+178 GHFREVDVDVLD

-202 VGARLDSATD
+202 VAARLDSTTD
-212 TCPAGTFHKS
+212 TGFAGTSIKRE
-222 GPLTEVIAVRSVE
+222 PLTEVIAVRSVE
-235 LRVAPDAAA
+235 LRVAPNAAA

-265 AEVEREIVRGA
+265 ASVEREIVRGA
-276 LEMLLH
+276 LQMLL
-282 SEIQEEEEEEGE
+282 QEEEEEA
-294 RGDDDEEDAY
+294 RDDDGDDDEEDAW
-304 DEEEVSLWEGVALRS
+304 DEEEEEEEEEASLWEGVALRS
-319 ALGVS
+319 ALGAS

-333 VDVVSVPSASADSVD
+333 VDVVSFCGKETTDSVD
-348 EGGVLWVRVAL
+348 EGGVVWVRVAL
-359 DGERAFPHVGHSGE
+359 DGERTFPHVGHSRE
-373 EEKDAED
+373 EAKDSRED
-380 SGSTPSN
+380 SGSVPSD
-387 AVPTRK
+387 AVPART
-393 KKKSVGKGT
+393 KKKST
-402 REHEHEKVSATT
+402 RENEHEKVSATT

-488 QTLAGVVEGLE
+488 ETLAGVVEGLE
-499 GVSRGAK
+499 GVSLG
-506 EEDDEKEKETATAT
+506 ETENGTATAT
-520 AAETTKKLG
+520 AGTKTKKLG
-529 SVLDASVRLLV
+529 SVLDASFRLLN

-563 AAESRD
+563 DENESRD
-569 ENGSRRSARDAPSD
+569 ENESGRSTRDAPSEL
-583 SPAALTDALVTRR
+583 PAALTDALVTRR

-605 CLAERG
+605 CLAERS
-611 AGVSDGD
+611 AGVS
-618 GVFLTVPA
+618 VPA
-626 YARVARAGDVEE
+626 YARVKARAGDDEE
-638 NDAPEAFALY
+638 TEKDAPEALALY
-648 ALEKAWDPSRLLA
+648 ALEKAWDPSSLLA
-661 PGEASFREGAMV
+661 PSEASFREGAMV

-683 EGIARRWREKSAK
+683 EGVARRWREKSGK
-696 EPSE
+696 ERERE

>member
-13 RATATL
+13 RATAAL

-31 RTARRVVTADAR
+31 RTARRVVTADADAR
-43 ADERA
+43 V
-48 DIASDATR
+48 SDATR

-112 AALAGVSG
+112 AALAGVSA

-178 GHFREVDVDVLG
+178 GHFREVDVDILD

-202 VGARLDSATD
+202 VAARLDSTTD
-212 TCPAGTFHKS
+212 TGFAGTSIKRE
-222 GPLTEVIAVRSVE
+222 PLTEVIAVRSVE
-235 LRVAPDAAA
+235 LRVAPNAAA

-265 AEVEREIVRGA
+265 ASVERKIVRGA
-276 LEMLLH
+276 LQMLL
-282 SEIQEEEEEEGE
+282 QEEEEEEGDDD
-294 RGDDDEEDAY
+294 GDDDEEDAW
-304 DEEEVSLWEGVALRS
+304 DEEEEEASLWEGVALRS
-319 ALGVS
+319 ALGAS

-333 VDVVSVPSASADSVD
+333 VDVVSFCGKETTDSVD
-348 EGGVLWVRVAL
+348 EGGVVWVRVAL
-359 DGERAFPHVGHSGE
+359 DGERTFPHVGHSRE
-373 EEKDAED
+373 EAKDSRED
-380 SGSTPSN
+380 SGSVPSD
-387 AVPTRK
+387 AVPTRT
-393 KKKSVGKGT
+393 KKKST
-402 REHEHEKVSATT
+402 RENEHEKVSAAT

-488 QTLAGVVEGLE
+488 ETLAGVVEGLE
-499 GVSRGAK
+499 GVSLGKTANG
-506 EEDDEKEKETATAT
+506 TATAT
-520 AAETTKKLG
+520 AGKQTKKLG
-529 SVLDASVRLLV
+529 SVLDASFRLLN

-563 AAESRD
+563 DENESRD
-569 ENGSRRSARDAPSD
+569 ENENGRSTRELPSEL
-583 SPAALTDALVTRR
+583 PPALTDALVTRR

-605 CLAERG
+605 CLAERS
-611 AGVSDGD
+611 AGVS
-618 GVFLTVPA
+618 VPA
-626 YARVARAGDVEE
+626 YARVKARAGDDEE
-638 NDAPEAFALY
+638 TEKDDSEALALY
-648 ALEKAWDPSRLLA
+648 ALEKAWDPSGVFA
-661 PGEASFREGAMV
+661 PSEASFREGAMV

-696 EPSE
+696 ERKRE